1 MKEFLEDGNR
11 VLWTIWCILGLFLVL
26 SMCPRVFAADQAAV
40 LEDPSVQAS
49 QPAQAISPIDSAT
62 DPEGAEADSIAS
74 AAPYA
79 LENQKKDPFKA
90 VIQPKPKSEPDL
102 SKKNDLKIIPT
113 ATVEIKPPIP
123 PLQIQVMG
131 ICGNDQG
138 RWVLA
143 IFENQPRVLA
153 PDMVVEGKFKVMEI
167 LADRLVVFS
176 FRDNLRHAF
185 KIGGEVK

>member
-26 SMCPRVFAADQAAV
+26 SFCPRAFAADPAPVA
-40 LEDPSVQAS
+40 DPAS
-49 QPAQAISPIDSAT
+49 ISPVDSAT
-62 DPEGAEADSIAS
+62 DPEGAEADAIAS
-74 AAPYA
+74 TAPYA

-102 SKKNDLKIIPT
+102 SRKLEVKVIPT
-113 ATVEIKPPIP
+113 STVKIDPPVP
-123 PLQIQVMG
+123 PLQIQVVG
-131 ICGNDQG
+131 ICGNDDG

-143 IFENQPRVLA
+143 VFENQPRVLA

-167 LADRLVVFS
+167 HADRMVIFS
-176 FRDNLRHAF
+176 FRENLRRTF
-185 KIGGEVK
+185 QIGGEVK

>member
-11 VLWTIWCILGLFLVL
+11 VLWTIWCLLGLFLVL
-26 SMCPRVFAADQAAV
+26 SMCPRAFAADQAV
-40 LEDPSVQAS
+40 LEDPQAQAS
-49 QPAQAISPIDSAT
+49 QSAQTIPPLDSAT
-62 DPEGAEADSIAS
+62 DPESDEADTIAS
-74 AAPYA
+74 ASNYK

-90 VIQPKPKSEPDL
+90 VIQPKPKQEPDL
-102 SKKNDLKIIPT
+102 TKRLDVKIIPS
-113 ATVEIKPPIP
+113 ATVKIEPPIP